1 MSGLKELIRAE
12 ANGSLSFGN
21 YELAAKGKASGFE
34 HAGDIYKVKTYRDI
48 TRLEK
53 NEIFAYESVPGT
65 VVSEYCET
73 EDGICFWVEG
83 FRDTQ
88 IIVSVEDDADYE
100 VSINGEKVEI
110 YDTKLSGKMVLALE
124 LEEGN
129 AKKVCVKRK

>member
-1 MSGLKELIRAE
+1 MSGLKELIRTE
-12 ANGSLSFGN
+12 ENGSLSFGN
-21 YELAAKGKASGFE
+21 YELASKEKVSGFE

-65 VVSEYCET
+65 VVTGYAET
-73 EDGICFWVEG
+73 EDGISFVVEG

-88 IIVSVEDDADYE
+88 MIVAVEDDADYE
-100 VSINGEKVEI
+100 VSINGEMVEN

-124 LEEGN
+124 LEEGVS
-129 AKKVCVKRK
+129 KQVSVKRK